1 MKLISYEFLVDI
13 LIHVS
18 ILTVILT
25 VFYYKI
31 AIKLEKNSLS
41 GILKDNVLL
50 LKKENSDIVE
60 LIKTNLEK
68 YNGKENI
75 DKMIEAVN
83 IQSNNKLI
91 LRNSIL
97 IVSAIVL
104 LTILVT
110 TFLVFTKRLNFKQ
123 LLKLLG
129 ENIIVFMIIVIIEA
143 IFFFQVILE
152 YVPVKESYI
161 YQELIKEIN
170 NNISNNK

>member
-1 MKLISYEFLVDI
+1 M
-13 LIHVS
+13 
-18 ILTVILT
+18 
-25 VFYYKI
+25 
-31 AIKLEKNSLS
+31 
-41 GILKDNVLL
+41 
-50 LKKENSDIVE
+50 
-60 LIKTNLEK
+60 
-68 YNGKENI
+68 I
-75 DKMIEAVN
+75 DAVN
-83 IQSNNKLI
+83 IQSNNKII

>member
-75 DKMIEAVN
+75 DKMIDAVN
-83 IQSNNKLI
+83 IQSNNKII

-170 NNISNNK
+170 NNINNNK

>member
-1 MKLISYEFLVDI
+1 MKLVSYEFLVDI

-75 DKMIEAVN
+75 D
-83 IQSNNKLI
+83 
-91 LRNSIL
+91 
-97 IVSAIVL
+97 
-104 LTILVT
+104 
-110 TFLVFTKRLNFKQ
+110 
-123 LLKLLG
+123 
-129 ENIIVFMIIVIIEA
+129 
-143 IFFFQVILE
+143 
-152 YVPVKESYI
+152 
-161 YQELIKEIN
+161 
-170 NNISNNK
+170 

>member
-75 DKMIEAVN
+75 DKMIDAVN
-83 IQSNNKLI
+83 IQSNNKII